1 MITSLLFALIS
12 FLLTVIGLLTTSTPV
27 ILLALAFGLLA
38 GGWWLGTLVY
48 GKGGLEDGVTERD
61 VR

>member
-1 MITSLLFALIS
+1 MITSLLFALTS
-12 FLLTVIGLLTTSTPV
+12 FLLTVIGVLTTSAPV

-48 GKGGLEDGVTERD
+48 AEGGMEDGSSTGLR
-61 VR
+61 